1 MAQLA
6 DDKKDAPR
14 QGLLKSLLH
23 GSESAREDGMTSQS
37 QSHSNT
43 VGRGKYIHEI
53 QSEYSST
60 RPRDRDD
67 ALCARS
73 LSLSISSTFAYAS
86 N

>member
-6 DDKKDAPR
+6 DDKKNAPR

-53 QSEYSST
+53 QSEYSSM
-60 RPRDRDD
+60 RQKR
-67 ALCARS
+67 CAS
-73 LSLSISSTFAYAS
+73 LSLSLCQSLTLADVS